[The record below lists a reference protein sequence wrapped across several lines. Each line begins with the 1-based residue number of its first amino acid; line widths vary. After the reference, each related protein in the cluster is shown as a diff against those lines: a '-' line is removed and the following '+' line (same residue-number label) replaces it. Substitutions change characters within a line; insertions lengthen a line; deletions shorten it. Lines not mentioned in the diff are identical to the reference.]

1 MFDGIN
7 RFSNS
12 DWVQRKMP
20 IAVPGLQSAG
30 AWLKNRLDDG
40 YSAMGV
46 GRDVDM
52 KP

>member
-1 MFDGIN
+1 
-7 RFSNS
+7 
-12 DWVQRKMP
+12 MP

-52 KP
+52 KPQMAGLANRYS